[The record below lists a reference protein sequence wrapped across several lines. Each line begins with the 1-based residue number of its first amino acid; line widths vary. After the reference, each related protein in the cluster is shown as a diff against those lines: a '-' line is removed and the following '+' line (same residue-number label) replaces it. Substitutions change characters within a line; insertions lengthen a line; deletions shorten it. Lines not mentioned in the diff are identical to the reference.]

1 MRLEDVTEV
10 DLYDF
15 DKTIVPFDTGTRFTL
30 YCLLHYPWII
40 ITMPVILGAG
50 LLYLL
55 GIIELQ
61 KFKNICFC
69 YVAMIPFYHALFG
82 FWKKHQKDI
91 YDWVYERKFDR
102 PFVIVTAS
110 PDFLIGEISVRLGAI
125 AMIST
130 HHKISN
136 GRILSPNCKGKE
148 KVRRYLDR
156 IGDLP
161 IDVINVYSDSFKS
174 DQPIFS
180 LATGKCYHIENGKPV
195 SFNYSEKY
203 GD

>member
-61 KFKNICFC
+61 KFKKDYIC
-69 YVAMIPFYHALFG
+69 
-82 FWKKHQKDI
+82 
-91 YDWVYERKFDR
+91 
-102 PFVIVTAS
+102 
-110 PDFLIGEISVRLGAI
+110 
-125 AMIST
+125 
-130 HHKISN
+130 
-136 GRILSPNCKGKE
+136 
-148 KVRRYLDR
+148 
-156 IGDLP
+156 
-161 IDVINVYSDSFKS
+161 
-174 DQPIFS
+174 
-180 LATGKCYHIENGKPV
+180 
-195 SFNYSEKY
+195 
-203 GD
+203 